1 MIQAV
6 KGDSLSRKVN
16 WKYRM
21 TIIIK
26 DLLKKSIMK
35 IHQVCM
41 HLWNN

>member
-6 KGDSLSRKVN
+6 KGDSLSIKVN
-16 WKYRM
+16 RKYKM

-41 HLWNN
+41 HL

>member
-1 MIQAV
+1 MIQTV
-6 KGDSLSRKVN
+6 KDDSLSIKVN
-16 WKYRM
+16 RKYRM

-41 HLWNN
+41 HL